1 MCVLDNS
8 DEPWNRWSV
17 PSLDEHT
24 DSVVPAIRRVKKR
37 NHSDAEEIQ
46 DTQDGNNKSTEIIG
60 EDSNAEQTELDSGTE
75 QNHSV
80 TEDVE
85 IEESIEVVE
94 DTQVQ
99 PFSAEELLEI
109 RKSVELEAYQSG
121 FEKGEK
127 HGFES
132 GEKKAKEEIEPQ
144 LLEAVAEIKT
154 LTQNI
159 SDASQELDQEI
170 EQLMVNCIVKLAESV
185 IRRELT
191 SSQDDIV
198 NLVRESLLALPVS
211 QESAE
216 VALNSKDLELLNR
229 YENTFDCSLVA
240 DDSVTQGS
248 CRVKSLESL
257 VEFNLEERI
266 ESAMSQFRQ
275 AGLSVARDDKN
286 ES

>member
-1 MCVLDNS
+1 MDNR

-17 PSLDEHT
+17 PSLDEHA
-24 DSVVPAIRRVKKR
+24 DSVIPAIRRVKK
-37 NHSDAEEIQ
+37 NNNSDTEETR
-46 DTQDGNNKSTEIIG
+46 DTQDGNSKFAEITGENSNTEQADVNS
-60 EDSNAEQTELDSGTE
+60 ESNTE

-80 TEDVE
+80 AEDVE

-198 NLVRESLLALPVS
+198 HLVRESLLALPVS

-216 VALNSKDLELLNR
+216 VVLNPKDLELLNR

-275 AGLSVARDDKN
+275 AGLSVARDDEN

>member
-1 MCVLDNS
+1 MDNR

-17 PSLDEHT
+17 PSLDEHA
-24 DSVVPAIRRVKKR
+24 DSVIPAIRRVKK
-37 NHSDAEEIQ
+37 NNNSDTEETR
-46 DTQDGNNKSTEIIG
+46 DTQDGNSKFAEITGENSNTEQADVNS
-60 EDSNAEQTELDSGTE
+60 ESNTE

-80 TEDVE
+80 AENVE

-121 FEKGEK
+121 FEKGQK

-144 LLEAVAEIKT
+144 LLETVAEIKT

-185 IRRELT
+185 IRRELI
-191 SSQDDIV
+191 SSQDDV
-198 NLVRESLLALPVS
+198 NNLVNQSLLALPVGP
-211 QESAE
+211 ESAE
-216 VALNSKDLELLNR
+216 VILNPKDLELLNR
-229 YENTFDCSLVA
+229 YENSFDCSLVA

-248 CRVKSLESL
+248 CRIKSLESL

-275 AGLSVARDDKN
+275 AGLSVACDDKN

>member
-1 MCVLDNS
+1 MDNR

-17 PSLDEHT
+17 PSLDEHA
-24 DSVVPAIRRVKKR
+24 DSVIPAIRRVKK
-37 NHSDAEEIQ
+37 NNNSDTEETR
-46 DTQDGNNKSTEIIG
+46 DTQDETICEN
-60 EDSNAEQTELDSGTE
+60 SNVEQTDVNSDSDTK
-75 QNHSV
+75 QNHSIA
-80 TEDVE
+80 EDVE

-121 FEKGEK
+121 FEKGQK

-144 LLEAVAEIKT
+144 LLETVAEIKT

-159 SDASQELDQEI
+159 SDVSQELDQEI
-170 EQLMVNCIVKLAESV
+170 EQLMVSCIVKLAESV

-198 NLVRESLLALPVS
+198 NLVRESLMALPVGP
-211 QESAE
+211 ESAE
-216 VALNSKDLELLNR
+216 VAINPKDLELLNR

-248 CRVKSLESL
+248 CRVKSSESL

-275 AGLSVARDDKN
+275 AGLSVARDDEN